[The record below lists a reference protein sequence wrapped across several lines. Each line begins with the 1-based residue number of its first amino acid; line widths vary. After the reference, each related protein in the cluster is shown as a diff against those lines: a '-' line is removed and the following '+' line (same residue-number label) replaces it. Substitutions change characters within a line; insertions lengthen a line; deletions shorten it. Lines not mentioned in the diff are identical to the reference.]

1 MSTRELYLGG
11 GRNQNTNFAMLP
23 NATFSA
29 AALAGIE
36 PFNKEQPVTY
46 LQAREFDFANDTAL
60 AAYVAA
66 QAAAGTPIVS
76 GDVLGSV
83 IIPANFY
90 AVGAYWNVLSINAGG
105 TFAMGTRVGGVSLLT
120 ATTTGTLNSNVIAW
134 PTAPLFNK
142 TPDML
147 DVTLGTV
154 PAGGIGSLHLVVGI
168 FGWNMRFGHW

>member
-11 GRNQNTNFAMLP
+11 LRRQNADFAMLP
-23 NATFSA
+23 ANTFSA

-46 LQAREFDFANDTAL
+46 LQAREYDFANDTAL
-60 AAYVAA
+60 AQYTAA

-90 AVGAYWNVLSINAGG
+90 AVGVYWNVLGINTGG
-105 TFAMGTRVGGVSLLT
+105 TFALATRVGGTSLLT
-120 ATTTGTLNSNVIAW
+120 ATTTGTLNSAVIAW
-134 PTAPLFNK
+134 PSAPVFFK
-142 TPDML
+142 TPDLL

-154 PAGGIGSLHLVVGI
+154 PAGGVGSLHLVVGV